1 MKLKKHIAFTLG
13 ICLML
18 TGCGRAPKTSS
29 DTDAATEPESVT
41 EEFYDTE
48 ELSPV
53 QETVTEF
60 ITSAPV
66 TTKADTTAVTA
77 SSAVTTVAQTQKN
90 EDSSDSGNND
100 DSEEPADDG
109 GSDDNN
115 GYEPQQQSYEPAVT
129 TKRYV
134 QTTAARHTTAVRIT
148 TTVTTTTINHDPS
161 PAEVLNELSL
171 EQKVGQMFM
180 VTPEAI
186 TGISPMREVGNG
198 TKNALAA
205 YPVGGIIYF
214 AQNLTSKNQIKT
226 MISNT
231 QSYSRS
237 ACGVGLFTAVDEE
250 GGTVA
255 RCAQKLGTASFYNM
269 AYYGKDNDYG
279 TAYDIGAALGRDLHS
294 LGFNVDF
301 APVADVDICSGNELG
316 DRIFSSDPDVV
327 ANMVCGVTKGL
338 QDNGVCATLKHFP
351 GLGAEDGNTHT
362 NSTVVIDRSVEE
374 LRETEFIPFKAAID
388 NGADFVMVGHQTVT
402 GFGDDL
408 PCDLSYTAVTKM
420 LRGELGF
427 DGIAVTDAHQMN
439 TISKVY
445 SSGEAAKLSIKAGM
459 DIILMPVDYRQAI
472 DEVCSAVRSGEIPE
486 SRIDE
491 SVMRILTQKYQLGL
505 LKR

>member
-1 MKLKKHIAFTLG
+1 MKLKKYIACSLG
-13 ICLML
+13 ICLLL
-18 TGCGRAPKTSS
+18 TGCGRAQKASS
-29 DTDAATEPESVT
+29 DIEASAEPESVT
-41 EEFYDTE
+41 EEFYDITE
-48 ELSPV
+48 TSPIPEYTVITTSKAQDTTTALS
-53 QETVTEF
+53 ETVTA
-60 ITSAPV
+60 SA
-66 TTKADTTAVTA
+66 TTAVMTEENDNGSDSSGEEND
-77 SSAVTTVAQTQKN
+77 SSAQY
-90 EDSSDSGNND
+90 EDNND
-100 DSEEPADDG
+100 
-109 GSDDNN
+109 
-115 GYEPQQQSYEPAVT
+115 YEPQQQSYEPPVT
-129 TKRYV
+129 TQRTVNTSTEKS
-134 QTTAARHTTAVRIT
+134 TTAVRT
-148 TTVTTTTINHDPS
+148 TAIVTTTTINHDPS
-161 PAEVLNELSL
+161 PQEVLSELTL

-180 VTPEAI
+180 VTPEAL

-214 AQNLTSKNQIKT
+214 AQNLTSQDQIRT
-226 MISNT
+226 MIRNT

-255 RCAQKLGTASFYNM
+255 RCAQKLGTASFSNM
-269 AYYGKDNDYG
+269 AHYGRDNDYG
-279 TAYDIGAALGRDLHS
+279 TAYGIGSALGRDLHS

-327 ANMVCGVTKGL
+327 ANMVCGVTMGL

-362 NSTVVIDRSVEE
+362 NSTVIIDRSVKE

-388 NGADFVMVGHQTVT
+388 KGADFVMVGHQTVT

-408 PCDLSYTAVTKM
+408 PCDLSYTAVTEM

-459 DIILMPVDYRQAI
+459 DIILMPVDHRAAI
-472 DEVCSAVRSGEIPE
+472 DEVCRAVRSGEIPE

-491 SVMRILTQKYQLGL
+491 SVMRILSRKYQLGL